1 MDKADEENKHIIIDE
16 IAAKIDKEI
25 NSLDKA
31 RKEGIQL
38 QCFAVK
44 SQVEQMADRIG
55 VSRDALLMTFADLLL
70 EAAVEIAKGN
80 ALDRLS
86 RMAKEQENAELQEL
100 AERLV
105 RASMEFDRGNKVK
118 RKSPKGGYIQ

>member
-1 MDKADEENKHIIIDE
+1 MNKADEENKHIIDE
-16 IAAKIDKEI
+16 IAARIDKEI

-118 RKSPKGGYIQ
+118 RKPPKSGYIQ

>member
-1 MDKADEENKHIIIDE
+1 MNKADEENKHIIDE
-16 IAAKIDKEI
+16 ITAKIYKEI

-70 EAAVEIAKGN
+70 EAAVEIAKEN

-118 RKSPKGGYIQ
+118 RKPPKGGYIQ